1 MGVGSGSGADNTVPL
16 AGRIRWFTAADDT
29 LTTWADSGVFFE
41 VNATAGGYVDAAKGV
56 VWNRSWH
63 RPLDQIEC
71 PDVFELGDHL
81 VVLASLQYDGPWQGA
96 CVRARARARARA
108 RMVAA
113 CSCVRTRASRYA
125 LLGRGWRA
133 TSATFGL
140 FAHPPAHILCVL
152 SFTCVVLRCVALR
165 ADGWAGWLVYTLG
178 TSTTWWL
185 GNVSD
190 DGVRFQ
196 PAEGS
201 LGLCDYGACEI
212 RELQNPVLP
221 GICSRTRVGVL
232 RPPPPPSTCLS
243 SVTPR

>member
-1 MGVGSGSGADNTVPL
+1 MGVGSGSGANNTVPL

-81 VVLASLQYDGPWQGA
+81 VVLASLQYDGPW
-96 CVRARARARARA
+96 R
-108 RMVAA
+108 
-113 CSCVRTRASRYA
+113 
-125 LLGRGWRA
+125 
-133 TSATFGL
+133 
-140 FAHPPAHILCVL
+140 
-152 SFTCVVLRCVALR
+152 
-165 ADGWAGWLVYTLG
+165 G

-201 LGLCDYGACEI
+201 LGLCDY
-212 RELQNPVLP
+212 
-221 GICSRTRVGVL
+221 
-232 RPPPPPSTCLS
+232 
-243 SVTPR
+243 